1 MSFVSGLDLGQVA
14 DPAALVVCEQ
24 TQGID
29 PTNARR
35 TCWHYAVRAVE
46 SYPLG
51 TPYTTVGEQVGV
63 CEQVRDV
70 FAGPPL
76 AGTTLAVDHTGV
88 GRAVFN
94 SLQGLDIKADLR
106 GVTNTN
112 GERSSAEGH
121 AYHVPKRELVG
132 TLVRVMQ
139 AGRLKIARGLR
150 LRSALL
156 EQLGNFRVK
165 QRKSGHES
173 FEAARSADHD
183 DIVLALMIAVWI
195 GETAPP
201 WNPGDLGSNSRKTAS
216 GTIPAGAFAPGRTP
230 KQW

>member
-1 MSFVSGLDLGQVA
+1 MPFVSGLDLGQVA

-24 TQGID
+24 SQGID
-29 PTNARR
+29 PTNPRR
-35 TCWHYAVRAVE
+35 SCWHYAVRAIE

-51 TPYTTVGEQVGV
+51 TPYTTVGDQVGV

-70 FAGPPL
+70 FARHPL
-76 AGTTLAVDHTGV
+76 TGTTLAVDHTGV

-112 GERSSAEGH
+112 GERASAEGYS
-121 AYHVPKRELVG
+121 YHVPKRELVG
-132 TLVRVMQ
+132 TLVRAMQ
-139 AGRLKIARGLR
+139 AGRLKIAKGLR
-150 LRSALL
+150 FRAAMI
-156 EQLGNFRVK
+156 EQLGKFRVK

-173 FEAARSADHD
+173 FEAARAADHD

-201 WNPGDLGSNSRKTAS
+201 FHAGDVGTSRAHAS